1 MPVMS
6 GFVVLEWL
14 EQEGCRLSSSLAAT
28 VFETL
33 TTGFFCSSVRVK
45 TVVIPDKK

>member
-6 GFVVLEWL
+6 RFVVLEWL
-14 EQEGCRLSSSLAAT
+14 EQAGCRLLPSLAAT
-28 VFETL
+28 VLETL

>member
-1 MPVMS
+1 MS

-14 EQEGCRLSSSLAAT
+14 EQAGYRLSSSLTAT

-33 TTGFFCSSVRVK
+33 MTGFFCSSVRVK

>member
-1 MPVMS
+1 MS
-6 GFVVLEWL
+6 GFLVLEWL